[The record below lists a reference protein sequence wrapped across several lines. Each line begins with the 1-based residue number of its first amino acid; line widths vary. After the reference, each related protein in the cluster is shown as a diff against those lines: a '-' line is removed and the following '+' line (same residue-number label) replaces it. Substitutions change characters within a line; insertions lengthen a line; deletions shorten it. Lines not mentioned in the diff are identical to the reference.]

1 MLFNLFLLITVTLS
15 KYIELPLII
24 TEYDTVETIL
34 YIGTPPSKYKFHL
47 SSISPDIYIT
57 NNVNLYDSMTS
68 SSYTCLIDDYSVPFL
83 ENKAK
88 ACLSK
93 DTLYLSEGAKFPIKD
108 ANFILIYNGDY
119 GKLSKGKIGMEYLSM
134 NETQSQSNSFIDLL
148 YNYNYIDRKQFSL
161 YPFKAIDA
169 VLCRMQIGFDKDDK
183 DMTGFK
189 YKKCSLIQQDQNGNP
204 NSLWQC
210 TLNAVYT
217 NDDIFYTV
225 NRPVT
230 FSIGG
235 NVLCVDINFF
245 NMIYTKYFA
254 AEEETNCRLI
264 KDAPK
269 GSKKVLC
276 HYSFVKKFDKVISF
290 MIGKWNVK
298 LSGEDLWFS
307 DIPGE
312 MTFRLMYYPDKDSVW
327 MINYS
332 SFKDSYRIFFDK
344 VNNEVGFRKQF

>member
-15 KYIELPLII
+15 KYIEIPLII
-24 TEYDTVETIL
+24 TEYDTVEIIL

-57 NNVNLYDSMTS
+57 NNVNLYDSKTS
-68 SSYTCLIDDYSVPFL
+68 SSYTCLVDNYSVPFL

-93 DTLYLSEGAKFPIKD
+93 EVLYLTEGAKFPIKD
-108 ANFILIYNGDY
+108 ANFILIYDGDY

-148 YNYNYIDRKQFSL
+148 YNQNYIDRKQFSL
-161 YPFKAIDA
+161 YPFKAIDV
-169 VLCRMQIGFDKDDK
+169 VLYRMQIGFDEGDK

-217 NDDIFYTV
+217 NDDMFYTV

-235 NVLCVDINFF
+235 NVICVDINFF

-254 AEEETNCRLI
+254 AEEETNCRLV

-276 HYSFVKKFDKVISF
+276 RYSFVKKFDKVISF

>member
-57 NNVNLYDSMTS
+57 NNVNLYDSKTS
-68 SSYTCLIDDYSVPFL
+68 SSYTCLIDNYSVPFL

-93 DTLYLSEGAKFPIKD
+93 DTLYLSEGAKFPIKET
-108 ANFILIYNGDY
+108 NFILIYEGDY
-119 GKLSKGKIGMEYLSM
+119 GHLSKGKIGLEYLSSIKGE
-134 NETQSQSNSFIDLL
+134 NFSFIDLL
-148 YNYNYIDRKQFSL
+148 YNQNYIDKKQFSL
-161 YPFKAIDA
+161 YSFKAIDA
-169 VLCRMQIGFDKDDK
+169 ILYRIQIGFDEDDN

-189 YKKCSLIQQDQNGNP
+189 YKKCSLIQSDKNGNP

-210 TLNAVYT
+210 TLNAVFT
-217 NDDIFYTV
+217 NDDMFYSV
-225 NRPVT
+225 KSPVT
-230 FSIGG
+230 FSTGG
-235 NVLCVDINFF
+235 NVICVDLTFF
-245 NMIYTKYFA
+245 NIIYKKYFA
-254 AEEETNCRLI
+254 SEEDTNCRLI
-264 KDAPK
+264 KDAPQ
-269 GSKKVLC
+269 GSRKVLC
-276 HYSFVKKFDKVISF
+276 NFSFVKKFDKVISF
-290 MIGKWNVK
+290 MIGKFNIK
-298 LSGEDLWFS
+298 ISGEDLWFS

-312 MTFRLMYYPDKDSVW
+312 MTFRLMYYPEKDNVW
-327 MINYS
+327 MINYTS
-332 SFKDSYRIFFDK
+332 IKDSYRIVFDK